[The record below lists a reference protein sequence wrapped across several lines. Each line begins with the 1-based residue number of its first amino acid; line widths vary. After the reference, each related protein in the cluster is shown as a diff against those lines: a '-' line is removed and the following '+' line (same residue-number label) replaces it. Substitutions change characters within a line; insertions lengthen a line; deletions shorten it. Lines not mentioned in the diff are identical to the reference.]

1 MAELDDVLEHRV
13 WQLNKITGDN
23 YEVEVCNKEGRRL
36 IRNHSKR
43 KIIYLLTE
51 RMTRPAMIDL
61 LNALLHVQYREHEKK
76 VSQSQPITGG
86 KPMV

>member
-23 YEVEVCNKEGRRL
+23 YEVEGCNKEGRRL
-36 IRNHSKR
+36 IRNHSTGGATDVNQR

-61 LNALLHVQYREHEKK
+61 LNALLYVQYREHEKY
-76 VSQSQPITGG
+76 VRERLG
-86 KPMV
+86 